1 MFLPDIW
8 REIARSNVMDHA
20 HLCGAL
26 HLRGGQWLPLH
37 IVAVSLSSPVP
48 PHGPPFLLIPAFVFV
63 FLFPLVPVLILVPIP
78 VEKLGKN
85 KKLNRNK
92 MLIFDCIPDCKGR
105 A

>member
-48 PHGPPFLLIPAFVFV
+48 PHGPPFLLIPAFVF
-63 FLFPLVPVLILVPIP
+63 LFPLVPVLILVPIP
-78 VEKLGKN
+78 VEKRGKN